1 MLRLGDKSISKLY
14 FGDKPISKAYLGS
27 KLVFQSGDKIRRID
41 YIKST
46 GIQYIDTGI
55 KGTDVTRFVVKGT
68 CVEKGVSNTQLIGG
82 NNSSSQTFFG
92 NRYSNSVAHWYCMD
106 AKNTS
111 IGNPHNLSIIDAT
124 IESDTSQ
131 YGTLTDVVDGTVL
144 DFIKFSGN
152 PWAFTDEN
160 LLLFGGASNRRSTN
174 ATCYM
179 LQLYTK
185 DGLVRDFIPALDADG
200 VACMYDKVTGTYFY
214 NAGEGSFIAG
224 GRFVESLESTGTQY
238 IDTGFKLPNCRVE
251 IVAECTTLPAA
262 SGYQTLFSK
271 NYDYAG
277 CAIFACNPNWGVRS
291 ALQTNTPSSKK
302 SKIITHFSVEN
313 AVPKAVMT
321 VDGVSVEYTREAIPS
336 SADHYWSLMGCTN
349 RSFGLKGR
357 VYSCKI
363 YDPDNNLLADYKPY
377 LDESGVACMKDMVTG
392 AILHNSGTGT
402 FGFTE

>member
-1 MLRLGDKSISKLY
+1 MLKLGEKIINNLYLGDKKIAKAFL
-14 FGDKPISKAYLGS
+14 GD
-27 KLVFQSGDKIRRID
+27 KLVFQSEKIRYID

-68 CVEKGVSNTQLIGG
+68 CVENGVSNTQLLGG
-82 NNSSSQTFFG
+82 NNSSAQTFFG
-92 NRYSNSVAHWYCMD
+92 NRYSNSTAHWYCVD

-131 YGTLTDVVDGTVL
+131 YGTLTDVVDGTVS

-152 PWAFTDEN
+152 PWAFQNTN

-185 DGLVRDFIPALDADG
+185 DGLVRDFVPALDSDG
-200 VACMYDKVTGTYFY
+200 VVCMYDKVTREYFY

-251 IVAECTTLPAA
+251 IIAECTSLPTT

-277 CAIFACNPNWGVRS
+277 CAVFACNPNWGVRS
-291 ALQTNTPSSKK
+291 AIQTNTPSSKK
-302 SKIITHFSVEN
+302 SKIIAHFSVEN

-321 VDGVSVEYTREAIPS
+321 VDGVSVEYTREAIPP
-336 SADHYWSLMGCTN
+336 SADHIWSLMGVPN
-349 RSFGLKGR
+349 RNFGLKGR

-363 YDPDNNLLADYKPY
+363 YDLENNLLIDLRPY
-377 LDESGVACMKDMVTG
+377 VDENKTACMKDIVSG
-392 AILHNSGTGT
+392 ALFYNAGSGE
-402 FGFTE
+402 FTYTE